1 MRLGAETMQIAY
13 YPGCSLHASSELYD
27 IQCRKVLK
35 NLGIE
40 LKEIEDWNCCG
51 ATSASKT
58 DDFLAVALPARNLG
72 IADASG
78 LLEMLIPCS
87 SCYNRTLVSQKI
99 LSEDTELRNKINTEL
114 SKKVEGK
121 IKISSI
127 LDILVYKTNSGEI
140 AEKAIKKLEGL
151 KPACYYGCLLT
162 RFPCDIKIS
171 DSIENPQGMETVCK
185 ALGAEPLDWSYKT
198 DCCGASAAINDA
210 DTSLFLMSRI
220 IKDALARGANCFVT
234 TCPLCQMN
242 IDAYQD
248 HVCKRYGIQ
257 KKIPVFFITEL
268 LGIAMGFTPQEMQI
282 DRHFVDPLGLLKDLK
297 LYE

>member
-1 MRLGAETMQIAY
+1 MQIAY

-99 LSEDTELRNKINTEL
+99 LSEDTKE
-114 SKKVEGK
+114 
-121 IKISSI
+121 
-127 LDILVYKTNSGEI
+127 
-140 AEKAIKKLEGL
+140 
-151 KPACYYGCLLT
+151 
-162 RFPCDIKIS
+162 
-171 DSIENPQGMETVCK
+171 
-185 ALGAEPLDWSYKT
+185 
-198 DCCGASAAINDA
+198 
-210 DTSLFLMSRI
+210 
-220 IKDALARGANCFVT
+220 
-234 TCPLCQMN
+234 
-242 IDAYQD
+242 
-248 HVCKRYGIQ
+248 
-257 KKIPVFFITEL
+257 
-268 LGIAMGFTPQEMQI
+268 
-282 DRHFVDPLGLLKDLK
+282 
-297 LYE
+297 

>member
-1 MRLGAETMQIAY
+1 MQIAY

-210 DTSLFLMSRI
+210 YTSLFLMSRI

-248 HVCKRYGIQ
+248 HVCERYGIQ